1 MLNSGD
7 TLSNNHLSI
16 VDKLKQ
22 VVYDP
27 DEVYIPTDFALRFV
41 NFIKLVN
48 GGEEENKTPVIHM
61 KMLDLIDSGETNIA
75 NMLFRGAAKTTVFAE
90 YMCLYLA
97 TYGELP
103 HIGEV
108 DFAIYVGDTVENGV
122 KNFRLNVE
130 HRWEN
135 SEFLQKV
142 VPRADF
148 TMERFEFENEDGFVF
163 SMYCYGAKTG
173 VRGTKAKGKRPQL
186 AILDDLLGD
195 DQAISPAEIRS
206 IETTVFNAVDY
217 ALHPTRRMF
226 IWSGTPFNEGDPLY
240 KAMESG
246 AWASNVFPV
255 CEKFPCSEEEFRSAW
270 PDRFTYKYVRGQYEK
285 AILQNKLPSFYQELM
300 LRITSDEQMLVND
313 SHFQPYSKAI
323 LLANRAKFNFYITT
337 DFAVTESEHSDYS
350 VITVIAVNSQ
360 GHYFVVD
367 GWRDKQ
373 PMNIVLDDLFRLVRL
388 YNPMSVGIEVS
399 GQQAGFIPWLQE
411 RMMQSDTYFPLAG
424 SGNTLGLRPVGG
436 KLERFNVFLPNILEY
451 KFHLPIEDA
460 EMPYIK
466 AIRHEISMVTK
477 EGIKS
482 KTDDS
487 LDTISMIP
495 RMGIVFPDAEEKHK
509 VEEVKVLPN
518 TIWGDA
524 EEDMY
529 NTHYDE
535 GINSYLV

>member
-1 MLNSGD
+1 MSNEFNSAPIK
-7 TLSNNHLSI
+7 I
-16 VDKLKQ
+16 VDRLKN

-27 DEVYIPTDFALRFV
+27 NERYIPSDFALRFV

-61 KMLDLIDSGETNIA
+61 RMLDLVDTGETNIA

-103 HIGEV
+103 HLGEV
-108 DFAIYVGDTVENGV
+108 DFAIYVGDTVDNGV

-135 SEFLQKV
+135 SSFLQKV

-217 ALHPTRRMF
+217 ALHPTRRMI

-270 PDRFTYKYVRGQYEK
+270 PDRFTYKYVRSQYEK
-285 AILQNKLPSFYQELM
+285 AVLQNKLPSFYQELM

-313 SHFQPYSKAI
+313 SHFQPYSKYT
-323 LLANRAKFNFYITT
+323 LLAFRDRFNFYITT
-337 DFAVTESEHSDYS
+337 DFAVSEKQHADFS
-350 VITVIAVNSQ
+350 VITVFAVNSK
-360 GHYFVVD
+360 GHYFIVD

-373 PMNIVLDDLFRLVRL
+373 PMNIVIDELFRLVRL
-388 YNPMSVGIEVS
+388 YNPLSVGIEIS
-399 GQQAGFIPWLQE
+399 GQQAGFIPWLRE
-411 RMMQSDTYFPLAG
+411 RMILSDTFFTLAG
-424 SGNTLGLRPVGG
+424 DGNTAGLRPIGG
-436 KLERFNVFLPNILEY
+436 KLERFNVFLPTILEY

-460 EMPYIK
+460 ELEYVK
-466 AIRHEISMVTK
+466 AIKHEIGMVTK

-495 RMGIVFPDAEEKHK
+495 RMNVVFPSPEEETEP
-509 VEEVKVLPN
+509 EEPEIVYN

-529 NTHYDE
+529 NANFTD
-535 GINSYLV
+535 GISSYLV